1 MRSSRTT
8 RATSP
13 APRNSSN
20 SSPRWSWI
28 RYAVPSPSTRCATR
42 CRTSTSRR
50 SRRRRCLATTRRSFG
65 TPSSRLIRT
74 SASSGSSKRTS
85 SSRRRSTAG
94 TSRPANSAISAA
106 VGRGS
111 IARAPVASLAIGR
124 ETAVNT
130 DARANGGEPIL
141 ELRALSKSFGG
152 LRAVRDVTLK
162 IMPGER
168 QAIIGPNGAGKTT
181 LFNLI
186 TGIFPAT
193 SGQVVLFGQDVT
205 EWPSHRRTALGMA
218 RTFQITSLFPK
229 LTVLDNVLLAI
240 QGLRRS
246 KFVMWR
252 FLSSYRDIY
261 DKAYG
266 LLERARFLDRKDTEV
281 RYLSHGEQ
289 RQLEIVLGLAS
300 DPKILLL
307 DEPAAGLSSG
317 ESTEMVEFLAKL
329 DPKLAILLIEHDMDV
344 VFDVADE
351 ISVLHFGEILES
363 GAPEKIKKSR
373 RVQEIYLGTE

>member
-1 MRSSRTT
+1 
-8 RATSP
+8 
-13 APRNSSN
+13 
-20 SSPRWSWI
+20 
-28 RYAVPSPSTRCATR
+28 
-42 CRTSTSRR
+42 
-50 SRRRRCLATTRRSFG
+50 
-65 TPSSRLIRT
+65 
-74 SASSGSSKRTS
+74 
-85 SSRRRSTAG
+85 
-94 TSRPANSAISAA
+94 
-106 VGRGS
+106 
-111 IARAPVASLAIGR
+111 
-124 ETAVNT
+124 VNT
-130 DARANGGEPIL
+130 DAQANGGEPVL

-162 IMPGER
+162 IMPGDR
-168 QAIIGPNGAGKTT
+168 KAIIGPNGAGKTT

-205 EWPSHRRTALGMA
+205 KWPSHRRTALGMA

-252 FLSSYRDIY
+252 FLSSYRDVY

-289 RQLEIVLGLAS
+289 RQLEIILGLAS

-317 ESTEMVEFLAKL
+317 ESSEMIRFLAHL
-329 DPKLAILLIEHDMDV
+329 DRNLAILLIEHDMDV
-344 VFDVADE
+344 VFDVAE
-351 ISVLHFGEILES
+351 HISVLHFGEVLEA
-363 GAPEKIKKSR
+363 GATEQIRRSEK
-373 RVQEIYLGTE
+373 VQQIYLGTA

>member
-1 MRSSRTT
+1 M
-8 RATSP
+8 
-13 APRNSSN
+13 
-20 SSPRWSWI
+20 
-28 RYAVPSPSTRCATR
+28 
-42 CRTSTSRR
+42 
-50 SRRRRCLATTRRSFG
+50 
-65 TPSSRLIRT
+65 
-74 SASSGSSKRTS
+74 
-85 SSRRRSTAG
+85 
-94 TSRPANSAISAA
+94 
-106 VGRGS
+106 
-111 IARAPVASLAIGR
+111 
-124 ETAVNT
+124 NT
-130 DARANGGEPIL
+130 DAHANGGEPVL

-162 IMPGER
+162 IMPGDR
-168 QAIIGPNGAGKTT
+168 KAIIGPNGAGKTT

-193 SGQVVLFGQDVT
+193 SGQVVLFGRDVT
-205 EWPSHRRTALGMA
+205 KWPSHRRTALGMA

-252 FLSSYRDIY
+252 FLSSYRDFY
-261 DKAYG
+261 DRAYG

-289 RQLEIVLGLAS
+289 RQLEIILGLAS

-317 ESTEMVEFLAKL
+317 ESSEMIRFLAQL
-329 DPKLAILLIEHDMDV
+329 DRNFAILLIEHDMDV
-344 VFDVADE
+344 VFDVAE
-351 ISVLHFGEILES
+351 HISVLHFGEVLEA
-363 GAPEKIKKSR
+363 GAKEQIRRSEK
-373 RVQEIYLGTE
+373 VQQIYLGTA

>member
-1 MRSSRTT
+1 LG
-8 RATSP
+8 AP
-13 APRNSSN
+13 A
-20 SSPRWSWI
+20 
-28 RYAVPSPSTRCATR
+28 
-42 CRTSTSRR
+42 
-50 SRRRRCLATTRRSFG
+50 
-65 TPSSRLIRT
+65 
-74 SASSGSSKRTS
+74 
-85 SSRRRSTAG
+85 
-94 TSRPANSAISAA
+94 
-106 VGRGS
+106 
-111 IARAPVASLAIGR
+111 ASLAIGKDI
-124 ETAVNT
+124 EVNSE
-130 DARANGGEPIL
+130 AHANGCEPVL

-162 IMPGER
+162 IMPGDR
-168 QAIIGPNGAGKTT
+168 KAIIGPNGAGKTT

-205 EWPSHRRTALGMA
+205 RWPSHRRTALGMA

-252 FLSSYRDIY
+252 FLSSYRDFY
-261 DKAYG
+261 DRAHG

-289 RQLEIVLGLAS
+289 RQLEIILGLAS

-317 ESTEMVEFLAKL
+317 ESSEMIRFLAHL
-329 DPKLAILLIEHDMDV
+329 DRNLAILLIEHDMDV
-344 VFDVADE
+344 VFDVAE
-351 ISVLHFGEILES
+351 HISVLHFGEILEA
-363 GAPEKIKKSR
+363 GAAEQIRRSEK
-373 RVQEIYLGTE
+373 VQQVYLGTA

>member
-1 MRSSRTT
+1 M
-8 RATSP
+8 
-13 APRNSSN
+13 N
-20 SSPRWSWI
+20 I
-28 RYAVPSPSTRCATR
+28 
-42 CRTSTSRR
+42 
-50 SRRRRCLATTRRSFG
+50 
-65 TPSSRLIRT
+65 
-74 SASSGSSKRTS
+74 
-85 SSRRRSTAG
+85 
-94 TSRPANSAISAA
+94 
-106 VGRGS
+106 
-111 IARAPVASLAIGR
+111 
-124 ETAVNT
+124 ET
-130 DARANGGEPIL
+130 RANGREPVL

-162 IMPGER
+162 IMPGDR
-168 QAIIGPNGAGKTT
+168 KAIIGPNGAGKTT

-205 EWPSHRRTALGMA
+205 RWPSHRRTALGMA

-252 FLSSYRDIY
+252 FLSSYRDFY
-261 DKAYG
+261 DRAHG

-289 RQLEIVLGLAS
+289 RQLEIILGLAS

-317 ESTEMVEFLAKL
+317 ESSEMIRFLAHL
-329 DPKLAILLIEHDMDV
+329 DRNLAILLIEHDMDV
-344 VFDVADE
+344 VFDVAE
-351 ISVLHFGEILES
+351 HISVLHFGEILEA
-363 GAPEKIKKSR
+363 GAAEQIRRSEK
-373 RVQEIYLGTE
+373 VQQVYLGTA

>member
-1 MRSSRTT
+1 M
-8 RATSP
+8 
-13 APRNSSN
+13 N
-20 SSPRWSWI
+20 I
-28 RYAVPSPSTRCATR
+28 
-42 CRTSTSRR
+42 
-50 SRRRRCLATTRRSFG
+50 
-65 TPSSRLIRT
+65 
-74 SASSGSSKRTS
+74 
-85 SSRRRSTAG
+85 
-94 TSRPANSAISAA
+94 
-106 VGRGS
+106 
-111 IARAPVASLAIGR
+111 
-124 ETAVNT
+124 ET
-130 DARANGGEPIL
+130 RANGREPVL

-162 IMPGER
+162 IMPGDR
-168 QAIIGPNGAGKTT
+168 KAIIGPNGAGKTT

-205 EWPSHRRTALGMA
+205 RWPSHQRTALGMA

-252 FLSSYRDIY
+252 FLSSYRDFY
-261 DKAYG
+261 DRAHG
-266 LLERARFLDRKDTEV
+266 LLERARFLDRKDIEV

-289 RQLEIVLGLAS
+289 RQLEIILGLAS

-317 ESTEMVEFLAKL
+317 ESSEMIRFLAHL
-329 DPKLAILLIEHDMDV
+329 DRNLAILLIEHDMDV
-344 VFDVADE
+344 VFDVAE
-351 ISVLHFGEILES
+351 HISVLHFGEILEA
-363 GAPEKIKKSR
+363 GAAEQIRRSEK
-373 RVQEIYLGTE
+373 VQQVYLGTA